1 MKKADLINEV
11 AKVTNTKKEAFMAVE
26 IFMNLIK
33 KSLKRRED
41 VFLSGFGTFSV
52 IKRKARKGRNPKT
65 GEAIS
70 IAAKVLPKFKAAK
83 ALKEA
88 VR

>member
-1 MKKADLINEV
+1 M
-11 AKVTNTKKEAFMAVE
+11 
-26 IFMNLIK
+26 
-33 KSLKRRED
+33 
-41 VFLSGFGTFSV
+41 
-52 IKRKARKGRNPKT
+52 

-70 IAAKVLPKFKAAK
+70 IAARVIPKFKAAK